1 MSKKCTPLWCE
12 AHFEVKMFKTLHVW
26 TTFGRSDVVSGGR
39 RTGLRTLS
47 KVSKTSG
54 FCDISKN
61 DGRRG
66 KFEEDLQ
73 RCSFR
78 GRRSAR
84 DMFISTRGPG
94 ADFLRGVAFWSIKS
108 SGLLRCF
115 CVTGAALR
123 MTWPDFFVA
132 SAIL

>member
-54 FCDISKN
+54 FVTFPKTMAGVGNLRKICKDAFSVAGAVQETCLSVQEARALIS
-61 DGRRG
+61 
-66 KFEEDLQ
+66 
-73 RCSFR
+73 
-78 GRRSAR
+78 
-84 DMFISTRGPG
+84 
-94 ADFLRGVAFWSIKS
+94 
-108 SGLLRCF
+108 
-115 CVTGAALR
+115 
-123 MTWPDFFVA
+123 
-132 SAIL
+132 